1 MNKQSKETIRKREAI
16 LEIMKEFENFV
27 HELTDPKTLIN
38 YSLKF
43 TRYDPQYTL
52 YWYISK
58 NKINFE
64 IFHF

>member
-1 MNKQSKETIRKREAI
+1 MNKQSKEKRLFRKREAI

-43 TRYDPQYTL
+43 ARYDP
-52 YWYISK
+52 
-58 NKINFE
+58 
-64 IFHF
+64 

>member
-1 MNKQSKETIRKREAI
+1 MNKQSNETIRKREAI

-43 TRYDPQYTL
+43 ARYDPQYTL
-52 YWYISK
+52 Y
-58 NKINFE
+58 
-64 IFHF
+64 

>member
-43 TRYDPQYTL
+43 ARNDPQYTL
-52 YWYISK
+52 YWNHIK
-58 NKINFE
+58 K
-64 IFHF
+64 